1 MKALVFLLTLFA
13 SALAS
18 NSALA
23 QWNNPID
30 GYCNGEY
37 HIVGTVGL
45 GVGELQI
52 NDEQDFAGYAS
63 IGVTPDAGVW
73 QVELRYTGFDDG
85 SVSVDQWGIGA
96 KVDFTMSC
104 DVQCLYWMVG
114 WNYGEFDVDTI
125 ERRGLIYDLDDN
137 ADDNYW
143 NAGVG
148 YRYNWTKD
156 FNTSIEYNY
165 NDVDT
170 KFYYYDG
177 VEDVRFDLGHLRT
190 LTVNF
195 SYRF

>member
-1 MKALVFLLTLFA
+1 MKTLVFLLALFA
-13 SALAS
+13 SS
-18 NSALA
+18 TALA

-37 HIVGTVGL
+37 FIVGSVGL
-45 GVGELQI
+45 GGGELQI

-63 IGVTPDAGVW
+63 IGVTPAAGIW

-85 SVSVDQWGIGA
+85 SVNIDQWGIGA
-96 KVDFTMSC
+96 KVDFTVTC
-104 DVQCLYWMVG
+104 DIQCLYWMIG
-114 WNYGEFDVDTI
+114 WNYGEFDVDNI
-125 ERRGLIYDLDDN
+125 QRDGFIYEINNDYDD
-137 ADDNYW
+137 DYW

-148 YRYNWTKD
+148 YRYKWTQD
-156 FNTSIEYNY
+156 FDTSIEYMY

-170 KFYYYDG
+170 RFYFFDG